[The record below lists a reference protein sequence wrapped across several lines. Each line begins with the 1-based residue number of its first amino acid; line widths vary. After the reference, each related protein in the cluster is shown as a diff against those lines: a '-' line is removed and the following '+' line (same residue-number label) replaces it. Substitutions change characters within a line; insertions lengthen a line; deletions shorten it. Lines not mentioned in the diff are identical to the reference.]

1 MVWIVFLKK
10 VCPFP
15 SLWNLWMWYY
25 LEKVFA
31 NVIKFRISICDH
43 HAFIFLRE
51 NWNKTREEGCVV
63 WRQIEAVHLQPKE
76 HQELLDSYWEVR
88 KKHGIYSPSDLLG
101 GTKSSDSL
109 IWDSALHNREE
120 INVFSLQATQFV
132 FITVALG
139 K

>member
-1 MVWIVFLKK
+1 M
-10 VCPFP
+10 
-15 SLWNLWMWYY
+15 
-25 LEKVFA
+25 EA
-31 NVIKFRISICDH
+31 
-43 HAFIFLRE
+43 E
-51 NWNKTREEGCVV
+51 
-63 WRQIEAVHLQPKE
+63 IEAVHLQPKE